1 MKIYLIGY
9 MGSGKS
15 TLGRILAQEQ
25 KMNFIDFDDYLEQKE
40 GKKIKD
46 IFEEKGEIYFR
57 KRESAYLDL
66 LLKGYPNTIISLGGG
81 TPCYGDAMERIKKA
95 DGTSVYINVGVNELT
110 QRLWT
115 EREQRPVLKHQET
128 REKLEEFVRKHLFE
142 RSYYYNQAEVKILVN
157 SKTVPELIKELNN
170 TLF

>member
-1 MKIYLIGY
+1 

-57 KRESAYLDL
+57 KRESTYLDL
-66 LLKGYPNTIISLGGG
+66 LLTGYPNTIISLGGG

-95 DGTSVYINVGVNELT
+95 DGTSVYINVGVPELT

-157 SKTVPELIKELNN
+157 SKTVPELIEELNN

>member
-128 REKLEEFVRKHLFE
+128 KEKLEEFVRKHLFE